1 MTEAQTN
8 YHEDPEKFLDQLLD
22 LLKQVRVP
30 QVQGLASQLAQ
41 LKERVHAALFSIR
54 RQINNENTVIAILVG
69 PSGSGKSTLFNAIV
83 GNAVSHTSS
92 IERPATKGAICALP
106 ARVHFNQE
114 SSLFPTLPRAGQETS
129 KTAGD
134 TGAVHFLPETT
145 ESPVVLVDCPD
156 FDTVA
161 RRNQEVTR
169 CIVPW
174 ADVIL
179 FVTSTEK
186 YADQSAVDEFKNYG
200 DLGVPIIAVLNRIP
214 TNNESLQE
222 SFESEIANL
231 GIEPLATFYID
242 ENDTGSLADLADIQ
256 VLRDR
261 IAGTAL
267 RDQKNLDPIA
277 FGLHQNILPAV
288 NAWASSLDRLREDLS
303 RTIPSAMELETDQA
317 LRNLEYNEE
326 IRKFWLR
333 YSPRSV
339 IKGIRT
345 IVTQPRTI
353 LSPRKEPVLD
363 PPENCALDKTVK
375 NQAWDLFE
383 SSQIRARETMQEHEV
398 GSLLLAKLAGPNKIE
413 LSKEEVFEKF
423 QELATRLNEFGKK
436 CLKDARLEKTAHQ
449 SGPMGTLRLWAV
461 DKVLH
466 LLTLGLT
473 LAVVPAI
480 VWELLRVIGLP
491 SFTNAM
497 TQEYRLAKK
506 DFRKI
511 MDETI
516 AWQNQRYEN
525 ELNAMGTSAET
536 TQALNDLG
544 TAFKPGAGRSK
555 S

>member
-1 MTEAQTN
+1 MTETQKN
-8 YHEDPEKFLDQLLD
+8 YHEDPEEFLEQLLA
-22 LLKQVRVP
+22 LLEQVRVP
-30 QVQGLASQLAQ
+30 RAPGLASQLAQ
-41 LKERVHAALFSIR
+41 LKERVHAALFLIHR
-54 RQINNENTVIAILVG
+54 KINDDNTIIAVLVG

-83 GNAVSHTSS
+83 GNAISHTSS

-106 ARVHFNQE
+106 ARIHFNQE
-114 SSLFPTLPRAGQETS
+114 TALFPTLPRAGQETT

-134 TGAVHFLPETT
+134 TGAVRFLPGIT

-161 RRNQEVTR
+161 HRNQEVTR
-169 CIVPW
+169 RIVPW

-186 YADQSAVDEFKNYG
+186 YADQSTVDEFKNYG
-200 DLGVPIIAVLNRIP
+200 DLAVPVIAVLNRIP
-214 TNNESLQE
+214 TNDESLQE
-222 SFESEIANL
+222 SFESEIATL
-231 GIEPLATFYID
+231 EIKPLVTFYID
-242 ENDTGSLADLADIQ
+242 ENDTGSLADLDDIQ
-256 VLRDR
+256 TIRDKIKLTKLRNR
-261 IAGTAL
+261 E
-267 RDQKNLDPIA
+267 NLDPIV
-277 FGLHQNILPAV
+277 FGLHHDILPAV
-288 NAWASSLDRLREDLS
+288 NAWASSIDRLREDLS

-326 IRKFWLR
+326 VRKFWLR

-345 IVTQPRTI
+345 IVTQPRSI
-353 LSPRKEPVLD
+353 LTPRKEPILD

-383 SSQIRARETMQEHEV
+383 SSQIRARETMQRHEV
-398 GSLLLAKLAGPNKIE
+398 GRLLLANLAGPNEIE
-413 LSKEEVFEKF
+413 LSQKEVFQRF
-423 QELATRLNEFGKK
+423 QKLATHLNEFGKK
-436 CLKDARLEKTAHQ
+436 CLETARLEKTAHQ
-449 SGPMGTLRLWAV
+449 SGPIGTLRLWAV

-497 TQEYRLAKK
+497 TQEYRRAKEE
-506 DFRKI
+506 FREI

-525 ELNAMGTSAET
+525 ELNAMGTSRAT
-536 TQALNDLG
+536 TQALNDIG
-544 TAFKPGAGRSK
+544 TAFKPGAGRSN